1 LFQIA
6 KLDYAND
13 LLLEN
18 EGGDGATRAL
28 LASYG
33 RTPGATP
40 LRTPARTPG
49 GTGRRRAGLLFSPP
63 GLLVFQRLDVQAIE
77 GDNPFLAIEADN
89 PFLAIELDFR
99 V

>member
-1 LFQIA
+1 MFARSYSLQIA

-13 LLLEN
+13 LLLEA

-49 GTGRRRAGLLFSPP
+49 GTGTGNDQF
-63 GLLVFQRLDVQAIE
+63 VCKEFV
-77 GDNPFLAIEADN
+77 
-89 PFLAIELDFR
+89 DF
-99 V
+99 